1 MNTAPVSRASPTL
14 TQIPDT
20 FARDTALRLMMLM
33 ITMAATKAAR
43 INRHLGLGAHRLRS
57 HGAGLRRQRQRMVC
71 SGGVC
76 LAAHVSPWTAIARA
90 CHTSTSSQSSES
102 QPPLYGTFLHDN
114 VTLCVVLTVAR
125 ELLAVFPHDR
135 FLLDSPLLDSPQA
148 HSFNFVRFHV
158 TRRLTFLFARVP
170 RSATSVHQAMAT
182 QRTRAHQQSS
192 TA

>member
-1 MNTAPVSRASPTL
+1 MNTAPVLRASPTL
-14 TQIPDT
+14 TQIHDT
-20 FARDTALRLMMLM
+20 FARYTALRLMMLM

-43 INRHLGLGAHRLRS
+43 INRHLGLGAHRLDLRK
-57 HGAGLRRQRQRMVC
+57 HGAGLRHQRQRMVC

-76 LAAHVSPWTAIARA
+76 LAAHVSPWTVIARA

-135 FLLDSPLLDSPQA
+135 FLLDSPQA
-148 HSFNFVRFHV
+148 HSFDFVRFHV
-158 TRRLTFLFARVP
+158 TR
-170 RSATSVHQAMAT
+170 
-182 QRTRAHQQSS
+182 
-192 TA
+192 

>member
-1 MNTAPVSRASPTL
+1 MNTAPVLRASPTL

-20 FARDTALRLMMLM
+20 FARYTALRLMMLM

-43 INRHLGLGAHRLRS
+43 INRHLGLGAHRLRK
-57 HGAGLRRQRQRMVC
+57 HGAGLRHQRQRMVC
-71 SGGVC
+71 LGGVC
-76 LAAHVSPWTAIARA
+76 LAAHVSPWTAIAMA

-135 FLLDSPLLDSPQA
+135 FLLDSPQA